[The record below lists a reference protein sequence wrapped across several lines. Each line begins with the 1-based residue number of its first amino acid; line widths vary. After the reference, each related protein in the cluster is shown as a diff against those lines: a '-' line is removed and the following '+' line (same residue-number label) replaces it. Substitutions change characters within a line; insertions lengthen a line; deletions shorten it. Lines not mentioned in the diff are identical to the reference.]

1 MANILWATGYDTG
14 YAMVDRDDD
23 LRAGAK
29 STAILFG
36 SADLLA
42 QAVIFCG
49 FLLTMALLGQR
60 LHLGML
66 YFASLIA
73 AAGLIAWQFRIARRR
88 QRDACFRAFLHN
100 AWVGLVVFAGI
111 ALALAIRRS
120 EEHTSELQSLMR
132 ISYAV
137 FCL

>member
-1 MANILWATGYDTG
+1 MAYAAVIGSVPAIAWLLFLANILWATGYDTW

-42 QAVIFCG
+42 QAVLFSG
-49 FLLTMALLGQR
+49 FLLSMVLLGQR
-60 LHLGML
+60 LELGAA
-66 YFASLIA
+66 YFASLA
-73 AAGLIAWQFRIARRR
+73 VAGVLIGWQFWIARRR

-100 AWVGLVVFAGI
+100 AGVGLVVFAGI
-111 ALALAIRRS
+111 ALSLAIR
-120 EEHTSELQSLMR
+120 
-132 ISYAV
+132 
-137 FCL
+137 